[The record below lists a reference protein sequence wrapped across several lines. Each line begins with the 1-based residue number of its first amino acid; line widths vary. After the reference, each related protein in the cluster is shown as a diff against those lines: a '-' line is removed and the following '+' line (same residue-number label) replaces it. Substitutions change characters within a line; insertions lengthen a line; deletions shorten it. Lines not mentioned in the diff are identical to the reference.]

1 MIFIA
6 NINFLIFKF
15 ILLIIYYVLFMK
27 FYFF

>member
-15 ILLIIYYVLFMK
+15 ILIIIFYVLFMY